1 MKNLF
6 VKTLFLVLGVGM
18 MMSTQAAVP
27 EVVAPGFPMWVGL
40 EAKNHIA
47 GRVLTPSDLRQ
58 RITVVVELQA
68 TAFKEQALA
77 TAELAGIGAN
87 LYRESVVWEEY
98 KLPRALI
105 VYSVVGNL
113 PSGAYAG
120 LRNDK
125 TLKSPLKNA
134 VAAMNI
140 YQGVSF
146 KGGPQA
152 EGKYPFVYVMG
163 PEGEKPVYAGQYGKT
178 GFKDISEVAR
188 ATRKSIPVWRPYF
201 GSVADDNHY
210 PQLAKCLEKGQP
222 NLTTVLKSIQK
233 GISSKKEDLARE
245 SQILYDAINQR
256 RSDLIYLISLEAANC
271 PHMAYFHLQEL
282 FARWP
287 SSKKDMASYV
297 EKFKSVP
304 DLEMVAKTFVLY
316 RQCSDP
322 EFSPASLGEAKR
334 LAAQL
339 MKQKPMLEKLK
350 TSSNVMV
357 QNAAFKMLGDIEAVA
372 ESLASRVGV
381 GAKTK

>member
-6 VKTLFLVLGVGM
+6 VKTLFLMLGVGM

-40 EAKNHIA
+40 EAKNRIA
-47 GRVLTPSDLRQ
+47 GRSLTPSDLRQ

-68 TAFKEQALA
+68 SAFKEQALA

-87 LYRESVVWEEY
+87 LYKESVVWEDY

-105 VYSVVGNL
+105 VYSVVGEL
-113 PSGAYAG
+113 PSGAYTG
-120 LRNDK
+120 LRNDQ

-134 VAAMNI
+134 VGVMNI

-163 PEGEKPVYAGQYGKT
+163 PEGEQPVYAGQYGKT
-178 GFKDISEVAR
+178 GFKEVSEVVR
-188 ATRKSIPVWRPYF
+188 ATRKSMPDWRPYF
-201 GSVADDNHY
+201 GSISEDNHY
-210 PQLAKCLEKGQP
+210 PQLAKCLAKGQP
-222 NLTTVLKSIQK
+222 NMNTVVMSIQK

-287 SSKKDMASYV
+287 SSKKEMASCLA
-297 EKFKSVP
+297 KIKSVP
-304 DLEMVAKTFVLY
+304 ELESVAKAFVLY
-316 RQCSDP
+316 RQCADP
-322 EFSPASLGEAKR
+322 EFSPASPNEAKR

-339 MKQKPMLEKLK
+339 LKQKPLLEKLK
-350 TSSNVMV
+350 ASSNVKV
-357 QNAAFKMLGDIEAVA
+357 QNAAFKILRDLDEVA
-372 ESLASRVGV
+372 ASLSSRIG
-381 GAKTK
+381 GAAKQK